1 MISSVAVLLL
11 NLFRKKYQEPY
22 MKTTDYY
29 SDMSGNRIIGIMA
42 AYILFL
48 LPLFMTNSCS
58 HESCGRRVKP
68 ESKYERADVYYLT
81 RPEWG
86 VFYFAFPT
94 LSLYFDGSGAT
105 DMLEKTTQKYVIGNR
120 DTLNYILSRISSAE
134 KTPSS
139 YNRYICPRV
148 MVLLY
153 DYDSVT
159 IDTLS
164 TNTYPESSLQFNSS
178 EFYDSGLAVFLTEMV
193 LRRSPEWRSVLEYA
207 PEFYR
212 EKYIPEE
219 YRMRK

>member
-1 MISSVAVLLL
+1 
-11 NLFRKKYQEPY
+11 
-22 MKTTDYY
+22 
-29 SDMSGNRIIGIMA
+29 
-42 AYILFL
+42 
-48 LPLFMTNSCS
+48 
-58 HESCGRRVKP
+58 
-68 ESKYERADVYYLT
+68 
-81 RPEWG
+81 
-86 VFYFAFPT
+86 
-94 LSLYFDGSGAT
+94 
-105 DMLEKTTQKYVIGNR
+105 
-120 DTLNYILSRISSAE
+120 
-134 KTPSS
+134 
-139 YNRYICPRV
+139 